1 MLGSKY
7 LLTSAS
13 FVQVPTVEH
22 NISLSVIT
30 ENYQIVDSV
39 TVWNAS
45 VHSWWSLMSHFLH
58 WRSLFLWQTSQRRCV
73 SLLARRWLMPSFLT
87 ASGTRPL
94 SGFGRHSGWPTG
106 ACSHLRNNKM
116 LSYRKE
122 TALQGAL

>member
-39 TVWNAS
+39 TV
-45 VHSWWSLMSHFLH
+45 
-58 WRSLFLWQTSQRRCV
+58 
-73 SLLARRWLMPSFLT
+73 
-87 ASGTRPL
+87 
-94 SGFGRHSGWPTG
+94 
-106 ACSHLRNNKM
+106 
-116 LSYRKE
+116 
-122 TALQGAL
+122 